1 MFLKSFLF
9 FGRKASNLELWKL
22 AIACRLV
29 ISSLPASH
37 LSFSHP
43 ALCSC
48 LDLTDTQTLQLRH
61 SALPTKKRKEGRE
74 SMHSIPSV
82 QPRVC
87 LHDHLL
93 SILSLCFCTSL
104 AWAGVKLSHTKISIA
119 IPKGPWALSSLTRI
133 MQGKPSKSACPESR
147 KTVFWKHCLVSW

>member
-9 FGRKASNLELWKL
+9 FGRKASDLELWKL

-29 ISSLPASH
+29 ISSLSASH

-48 LDLTDTQTLQLRH
+48 LDLMDMQPLQLRH

-82 QPRVC
+82 QPHVF
-87 LHDHLL
+87 LHDRLL

-104 AWAGVKLSHTKISIA
+104 A
-119 IPKGPWALSSLTRI
+119 
-133 MQGKPSKSACPESR
+133 
-147 KTVFWKHCLVSW
+147 

>member
-104 AWAGVKLSHTKISIA
+104 A
-119 IPKGPWALSSLTRI
+119 
-133 MQGKPSKSACPESR
+133 
-147 KTVFWKHCLVSW
+147 